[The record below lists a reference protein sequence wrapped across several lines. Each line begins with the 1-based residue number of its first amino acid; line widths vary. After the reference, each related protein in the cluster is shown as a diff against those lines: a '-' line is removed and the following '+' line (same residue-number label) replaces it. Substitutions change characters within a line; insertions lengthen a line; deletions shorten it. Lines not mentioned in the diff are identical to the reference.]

1 MKKIV
6 FKGNHPYVARTHD
19 SRINSEFKKLQ
30 ESRDYII
37 IGDFATGPSYYK
49 YFSLEN
55 ALLCLDNDTI
65 AFVEPSV
72 WQDAYESLYYEADY
86 SNVTSDDR
94 THPRVFCTC
103 ATNQKHDEPAWRIY
117 SGDNNVCVQFEIDR
131 PKFRLAI
138 LKALVDGDSV
148 YEGTVQYTTQWTIEN
163 IGKRQKMDKKTK
175 LMVPNNLYDE
185 FIDNKPPFSI
195 DNFINLL
202 LLKRKDF
209 AHEQETRFII
219 VKKEDLDN
227 IHDPSTSKAQE
238 TRNEEST
245 ATGRKVTIT
254 RGKPQVLKNINW
266 VEIIKSITINADE
279 NTQSYKDLYRAVES
293 MIKRNIKSVSE
304 QNRYLAKLK
313 PIYYPVY
320 GKLQK
325 MTIDK

>member
-1 MKKIV
+1 MQ
-6 FKGNHPYVARTHD
+6 PETHD

-30 ESRDYII
+30 ETRDYII

-55 ALLCLDNDTI
+55 AIKCLDNDTI

-86 SNVTSDDR
+86 SNVTSDDK

-117 SGDNNVCVQFEIDR
+117 SGDDNICVQFEIDR

-138 LKALVDGDSV
+138 LNALVDGDSV
-148 YEGTVQYTTQWTIEN
+148 YEGTVQYISKWTIEN
-163 IGKRQKMDKKTK
+163 IGKRQKMDTKTK
-175 LMVPNNLYDE
+175 LLVPNKYYNM
-185 FIDNKPPFSI
+185 FIGNKSPFSI
-195 DNFINLL
+195 ENFINLL
-202 LLKRKDF
+202 LLKRTDF
-209 AHEQETRFII
+209 DHEQETRFII

-227 IHDPSTSKAQE
+227 NPSKAQE
-238 TRNEEST
+238 TRNEETT

-254 RGKPQVLKNINW
+254 RGTVSVLQNINW
-266 VEIIKSITINADE
+266 VEIIKSITINADV
-279 NTQSYKDLYRAVES
+279 NTQPYRDLYSAVES
-293 MIKRNIKSVSE
+293 MIKRKIKVSSE
-304 QNRYLAKLK
+304 QTKYLTKLT

-320 GKLQK
+320 GKLQT

>member
-1 MKKIV
+1 MKRLVYKEIQD
-6 FKGNHPYVARTHD
+6 HVAKTHD
-19 SRINSEFKKLQ
+19 IGYNREFKDLQ
-30 ESRDYII
+30 KKRNYKKV
-37 IGDFATGPSYYK
+37 GDFAPGPSYYK
-49 YFSLEN
+49 YFTLES
-55 ALLCLDNDTI
+55 AIKCLDNETI
-65 AFVEPSV
+65 AFVEPSI

-86 SNVTSDDR
+86 SNVTSDDK

-117 SGDNNVCVQFEIDR
+117 SSDDNVCVQFEIDR

-138 LKALVDGDSV
+138 LKALIDGDSV
-148 YEGTVQYTTQWTIEN
+148 YEGTVQYTSKWTVEN

-175 LMVPNNLYDE
+175 LLVPNKLYDE
-185 FIDNKPPFSI
+185 FIDNKHPFSI

-219 VKKEDLDN
+219 VKKDDLDN
-227 IHDPSTSKAQE
+227 ISDPSTSKAQE
-238 TRNEEST
+238 TRNEETT

-254 RGKPQVLKNINW
+254 RGKPHVLQNINW
-266 VEIIKSITINADE
+266 VEIIKSITINADTSSQ
-279 NTQSYKDLYRAVES
+279 NYKDLYCAVES
-293 MIKRNIKSVSE
+293 MIKRNIANVTQ
-304 QNRYLAKLK
+304 QNIYLKKLT
-313 PIYYPVY
+313 PIFYPVY

>member
-1 MKKIV
+1 MKRIV
-6 FKGNHPYVARTHD
+6 FKDNHDYIARTHD
-19 SRINSEFKKLQ
+19 SKFNSDFKAIQLTRNYK
-30 ESRDYII
+30 IV
-37 IGDFATGPSYYK
+37 GDFASGPSYYK
-49 YFSLEN
+49 YFTLEN
-55 ALLCLDNDTI
+55 AIKCLDNETI

-86 SNVTSDDR
+86 SNVTSDDK

-117 SGDNNVCVQFEIDR
+117 SGDDNICVQFEIDR
-131 PKFRLAI
+131 PKFRFAI
-138 LKALVDGDSV
+138 LNALVDGDSV

-163 IGKRQKMDKKTK
+163 IGKRQKMDKKNK
-175 LMVPNNLYDE
+175 SMVPNKLYDE

-238 TRNEEST
+238 TRNEVTT
-245 ATGRKVTIT
+245 AIDRKDIIT
-254 RGKPQVLKNINW
+254 RGKALVLYNINW
-266 VEIIKSITINADE
+266 LDIIKSITINADV
-279 NTQSYKDLYRAVES
+279 NTLPYKDLYRAVES

-304 QNRYLAKLK
+304 QTKYLAKLR